1 MNTIRKVNFL
11 DKTIYSIDGRD
22 CLLYSTGK
30 PVYMLVQPVDDHD
43 REVLDEQVTAI
54 AEASQLPFV
63 FVAFPVVDWNGELSP
78 WDSPAVFGSDDFGH
92 GAAGTLYF
100 VENELLPAV
109 RTQFH
114 LSDEVPV
121 ILGGYSLAALFSLW
135 SGWQTDIFSAVAAAS
150 PSVWFPGWL
159 DYARQQQPMTKA
171 VYLSLGDREE
181 RTRNPIM
188 ATVGGCIRQQYA
200 HLETMPCIQT
210 TLEWNKGNHFQ
221 HTGQRCAKAFAWCM
235 SALAK
240 ETDGASS
247 TRG

>member
-1 MNTIRKVNFL
+1 MNFL
-11 DKTIYSIDGRD
+11 NKTIYSIDGRA

-30 PVYMLVQPVDDHD
+30 PVYILVQPVDDHD

-54 AEASQLPFV
+54 ADASPYPFV
-63 FVAFPVVDWNGELSP
+63 FVAFPVTDWNRELSP
-78 WDSPAVFGSDDFGH
+78 WDGPAVFGPDDFGH
-92 GAAGTLYF
+92 GAAETLHF
-100 VENELLPAV
+100 VEQELLPAV

-114 LSDEVPV
+114 LSDAVPV

-135 SGWQTDIFSAVAAAS
+135 SAWQTSAFSAVAAAS
-150 PSVWFPGWL
+150 PSVWFPGWPE
-159 DYARQQQPMTKA
+159 YANQWQPMTKA

-181 RTRNPIM
+181 RTRKPVM
-188 ATVGGCIRQQYA
+188 ATVGDRIRQLHA
-200 HLETMPCIQT
+200 HLEMLPRIQT

>member
-1 MNTIRKVNFL
+1 M
-11 DKTIYSIDGRD
+11 DKTTYSIGGRD
-22 CLLYSTGK
+22 CLLYLTGK
-30 PVYMLVQPVDDHD
+30 PVYILVQPVDDHD
-43 REVLDEQVTAI
+43 REVLDEQVRAI
-54 AEASQLPFV
+54 AGASPSPFG
-63 FVAFPVVDWNGELSP
+63 FVAFPVTDWNEELSP
-78 WDSPAVFGSDDFGH
+78 WDSPAVFGPDDFGH
-92 GAAGTLYF
+92 GAAETLHF

-114 LSDEVPV
+114 LFDEVPV

-135 SGWQTDIFSAVAAAS
+135 SAWQTDTFSAVAAAS

-159 DYARQQQPMTKA
+159 EYASQQQPMTKA

-181 RTRNPIM
+181 RTRNPVM
-188 ATVGGCIRQQYA
+188 ATVGDRIRQLHA
-200 HLETMPCIQT
+200 HLEMLPRIQT

-221 HTGQRCAKAFAWCM
+221 HTGQRCAKAFVWCM

-240 ETDGASS
+240 GSAGASS